1 MSLTKGRI
9 TESREPSPPIR
20 SESPAA
26 YEPTVSVVTCAS
38 AVAPVRVALAALVAT
53 SLLAFLVA
61 GRADG
66 AGRSWASYV
75 APASACPGSA
85 DASAAP
91 AVQERAVGCLLNWA
105 RAEARL
111 RRLGRPALLG
121 RAASLKG
128 RKVAA
133 CGQFSHTPCGSD
145 PRAALHAVGYRY
157 RTMGENLFLGRWGG
171 VSAREAV
178 AAWLRSPGHRANIL
192 RPGFRHVGA
201 ALVRAPGMRADGD
214 GALWITEFATP
225 R

>member
-1 MSLTKGRI
+1 MS
-9 TESREPSPPIR
+9 
-20 SESPAA
+20 
-26 YEPTVSVVTCAS
+26 SVTSAS
-38 AVAPVRVALAALVAT
+38 AAATVRVALGALVAA
-53 SLLAFLVA
+53 SFLAFLA
-61 GRADG
+61 AAKADG

-75 APASACPGSA
+75 APAAACPGST
-85 DASAAP
+85 DASASP
-91 AVQERAVGCLLNWA
+91 AAQERAVACLLNWA

-111 RRLGRPALLG
+111 RRLARPTLLG
-121 RAASLKG
+121 RAATLKG
-128 RKVAA
+128 RKVAS

-157 RTMGENLFLGRWGG
+157 GAMGENLFLGTWGR
-171 VSAREAV
+171 VSPRDAV

-201 ALVRAPGMRADGD
+201 ALVRAPGMSSHGD

>member
-1 MSLTKGRI
+1 VSLTRGRV

-20 SESPAA
+20 AEFSPADDR
-26 YEPTVSVVTCAS
+26 TVSVVTHS
-38 AVAPVRVALAALVAT
+38 PTSAPVRLALAALAAALFV
-53 SLLAFLVA
+53 AFLVVS
-61 GRADG
+61 RADG

-75 APASACPGSA
+75 APAAACPGST

-91 AVQERAVGCLLNWA
+91 AVQERAVACLLNWA
-105 RAEARL
+105 RGEARL
-111 RRLGRPALLG
+111 RRLGRPKLLG
-121 RAASLKG
+121 RAATLKG

-145 PRAALHAVGYRY
+145 PRAALQAVGYRY
-157 RTMGENLFLGRWGG
+157 STMGENLFLGTWGR
-171 VSAREAV
+171 VSPREAV

-201 ALVRAPGMRADGD
+201 ALVRAPGMRTEGD
-214 GALWITEFATP
+214 GALWITEFAAP

>member
-1 MSLTKGRI
+1 VSLTRGRV
-9 TESREPSPPIR
+9 TESRELSPPTR
-20 SESPAA
+20 AEFSAA
-26 YEPTVSVVTCAS
+26 AEPTVSLVTSAS
-38 AVAPVRVALAALVAT
+38 AAAPARVALAALVAA
-53 SLLAFLVA
+53 SFIAFLVA

-75 APASACPGSA
+75 APVSACPGST

-91 AVQERAVGCLLNWA
+91 PVQERAVGCLLNWA

-111 RRLGRPALLG
+111 KRLGRPALLG
-121 RAASLKG
+121 RAATLKG

-133 CGQFSHTPCGSD
+133 CGNFSHTPCGSD
-145 PRAALHAVGYRY
+145 PRAALRAVGYRY
-157 RTMGENLFLGRWGG
+157 STMGENLFLGAWGG
-171 VSAREAV
+171 VSPREAV
-178 AAWLRSPGHRANIL
+178 AAWLRSPAHRANIL

-201 ALVRAPGMRADGD
+201 ALVRAPGMRTDGD